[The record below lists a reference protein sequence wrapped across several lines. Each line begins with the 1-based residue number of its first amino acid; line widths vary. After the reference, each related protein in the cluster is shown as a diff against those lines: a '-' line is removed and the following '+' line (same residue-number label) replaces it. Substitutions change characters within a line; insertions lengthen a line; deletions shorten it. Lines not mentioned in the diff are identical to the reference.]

1 MLTPEDI
8 KLMEQVFPTRDE
20 IVLKTEFLA
29 LRGDV
34 RTLQTSI
41 DGLAK
46 LVKDFRDEHIV
57 LYKRIETLEN
67 WAKKVAEKLGI
78 SLSF

>member
-1 MLTPEDI
+1 MLTPQDI
-8 KLMEQVFPTRDE
+8 KLMEEVFPTRDE
-20 IVLKTEFLA
+20 IVSKSEFFA
-29 LRGDV
+29 LREDV

>member
-1 MLTPEDI
+1 MLTQEDI
-8 KLMEQVFPTRDE
+8 QLMEKVFATKEDLE
-20 IVLKTEFLA
+20 DLA
-29 LRGDV
+29 TKEDI

-46 LVKDFRDEHIV
+46 LVKDFRDEHVV